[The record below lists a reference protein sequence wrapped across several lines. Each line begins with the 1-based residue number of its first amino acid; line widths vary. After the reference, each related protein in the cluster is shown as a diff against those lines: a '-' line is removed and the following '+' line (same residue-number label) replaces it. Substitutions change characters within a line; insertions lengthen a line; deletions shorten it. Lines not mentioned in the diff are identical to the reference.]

1 MIYLA
6 TVVCVLCAACG
17 AAPQVVPAPTPAAT
31 PAPPTAPTPV
41 TTPAPPPA
49 ADSPASAESVGA
61 LLDRLEERGRTMRDF
76 TAAVV
81 VEQFDALTE
90 EREVRRAR
98 VVMKGGDGQKRIIG
112 VVVDEF
118 IDSSGR
124 GATDGRRFLF
134 KDGWLMELEPA
145 RKQMVRRQLV
155 RAEESFDPLRL
166 GDGPFIL
173 PLGQPRA
180 AVEREFVVT
189 SVPIPAHNFFQSL
202 RTASD
207 GLCALQLVARE
218 GTEAH
223 RSIRRLTLVLDS
235 ATLAPRGVE
244 ALKPNGDTERV
255 LLRESVIDGGIDE
268 KQATVIELPDMTGWR
283 IDERPLPREA
293 DAPPAQ
299 SPSEPRG

>member
-6 TVVCVLCAACG
+6 TIVCVLCAACS
-17 AAPQVVPAPTPAAT
+17 AAPQVVPTPAPTPAPMPAPT
-31 PAPPTAPTPV
+31 PAPAPTP
-41 TTPAPPPA
+41 PAE
-49 ADSPASAESVGA
+49 AESVGA

-76 TAAVV
+76 SAAVV

-98 VVMKGGDGQKRIIG
+98 VVMKGGDGPKRIIG
-112 VVVDEF
+112 IVIDEF

-145 RKQMVRRQLV
+145 RKQMVRRQLA
-155 RAEESFDPLRL
+155 RTGESLDPLRP
-166 GDGPFIL
+166 GDGPFIV

-180 AVEREFVVT
+180 EVEREFVVT
-189 SVPIPAHNFFQSL
+189 AVPIPVHNFFQPL
-202 RTASD
+202 RAAAD
-207 GLCALQLVARE
+207 GLCALQLMARE

-223 RSIRRLTLVLDS
+223 RSIRRMTLVFDS

-244 ALKPNGDTERV
+244 VVKPNGDTERV

-293 DAPPAQ
+293 DASPAH